1 MTRTIKYKHAD
12 RNLTLTSIRFL
23 FFYILN
29 FKYKGGYIWLGENV
43 TILSGVT
50 ISNHVVVA
58 AGAVVTKDVADN
70 FLIVGVLAKLL
81 KTIPNDV

>member
-1 MTRTIKYKHAD
+1 M
-12 RNLTLTSIRFL
+12 RFL
-23 FFYILN
+23 FFYIVN
-29 FKYKGGYIWLGENV
+29 VKNKGGYIWLGENV